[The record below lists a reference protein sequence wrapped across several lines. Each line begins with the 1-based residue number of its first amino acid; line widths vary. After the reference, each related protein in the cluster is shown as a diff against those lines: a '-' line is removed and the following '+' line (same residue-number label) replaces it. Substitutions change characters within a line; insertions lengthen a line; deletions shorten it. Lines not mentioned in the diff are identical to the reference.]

1 MKRILTLFLIV
12 TLALPLFAFDFFFDE
27 EAPTTTRNVSFT
39 MDSGVQ
45 AFFNDGELSPYANL
59 TLKAE
64 QDGAKYRAFAEV
76 SYDSTLQSLE
86 AQEISLSLFL
96 GPVTLKAGL
105 MRHSWGTA
113 DTAHVVDIVNGR
125 DLRKGI
131 VDDLELM
138 KRPDWMLTLSTYGE
152 NSAFDVVV
160 KPGFNPSLISMDGRY
175 SIMDPMVDMM
185 MEAVIAGDMTR
196 PNFDTLKITEMDT
209 HTLSNISIGGRYRF
223 MFDPVDVGF
232 MYYYGYYPDSGF
244 KLAYSYNDPPE
255 PKLTLDSVHLQYT
268 RYHFIG
274 IESSYFFSPFTLA
287 VEGGMFLSEDSKG
300 TDPSLYN
307 SKLVYLAELSYTN
320 PNNSFFLAFNYQ
332 GQMVLNY
339 NIDDKSPY
347 LDVDLLASFNYRPY
361 QNNFTLAMEYP
372 FMRERMK
379 VRVAGTYQLESLG
392 YMALGSLTYDLDD
405 AVEVYGKATVYG
417 TFDESRMGLYNTWK
431 ENSQIQVGV
440 RAWF

>member
-1 MKRILTLFLIV
+1 MKRILAIVLI
-12 TLALPLFAFDFFFDE
+12 LALTLPLFAFDFFFDE
-27 EAPTTTRNVSFT
+27 EEPQTTRNVSFT
-39 MDSGVQ
+39 MESGVQ
-45 AFFNDGELSPYANL
+45 AFFNDGELIPYANL

-76 SYDSTLQSLE
+76 SYDSTQKSLE

-125 DLRKGI
+125 DLRRGI

-138 KRPDWMLTLSTYGE
+138 KHPDWMLTLTTYGE
-152 NSAFDVVV
+152 NSAFDMVV
-160 KPGFNPSLISMDGRY
+160 KPGFNPSLVAMDNSRFSMLDEG
-175 SIMDPMVDMM
+175 MLA
-185 MEAVIAGDMTR
+185 EIAAGNIDI
-196 PNFDTLKITEMDT
+196 PEFPST
-209 HTLSNISIGGRYRF
+209 HNLSDISIGARYRF
-223 MFDPVDVGF
+223 IFDPIDVGF
-232 MYYYGYYPDSGF
+232 MYYYGFFHDPGFSIKMKFTPSYDLVPDNIESI
-244 KLAYSYNDPPE
+244 
-255 PKLTLDSVHLQYT
+255 QYT
-268 RYHFIG
+268 RYQLIG
-274 IESSYFFSPFTLA
+274 IASSYFFSPFTLA
-287 VEGGMFLSEDSKG
+287 VEGGMFLSEDKDG
-300 TDPSLYN
+300 TDFGLYN

-320 PNNSFFLAFNYQ
+320 PNNSFFIALNYQ

-339 NIDDKSPY
+339 YPVPDPADPY
-347 LDVDLLASFNYRPY
+347 LDVDLAASFNQVPY

-379 VRVAGTYQLESLG
+379 VRVAATYQMESMG
-392 YMALGSLTYDLDD
+392 FMALGSLTYDLDD
-405 AVEVYGKATVYG
+405 AVEVFAKSTLYG
-417 TFDESRMGLYNTWK
+417 TFDKERMGLYNTWK

>member
-152 NSAFDVVV
+152 NSAFDMVV
-160 KPGFNPSLISMDGRY
+160 KPGFRSLNLAEDTGRF
-175 SIMDPMVDMM
+175 SMVDMFNGS
-185 MEAVIAGDMTR
+185 IKYLYTPSPGD
-196 PNFDTLKITEMDT
+196 PDFDFNAFTVDSENTL
-209 HTLSNISIGGRYRF
+209 TLAYVSGGARYRF
-223 MFDPVDVGF
+223 MFDPVNVGF
-232 MYYYGYYPDSGF
+232 MYYNGF
-244 KLAYSYNDPPE
+244 FQEPGLFLDYNLADPTNPTLKSFAL
-255 PKLTLDSVHLQYT
+255 KLTYT
-268 RYHFIG
+268 HYHFIG

-287 VEGGMFLSEDSKG
+287 VEGGMFLSEDKDG
-300 TDPSLYN
+300 TDYSKYN

-332 GQMVLNY
+332 GQIVLNY
-339 NIDDKSPY
+339 LPFVMSDP
-347 LDVDLLASFNYRPY
+347 DLLASFNKVPY

-372 FMRERMK
+372 FMREKMK

-405 AVEVYGKATVYG
+405 AVEVFAKATVYG